1 MKRLIFNFRRFFSFG
16 IRLKGVAHA
25 PYAPPPL
32 HGYAPTIFRKSI
44 LPLYCNL
51 NTLDTEAQIIFYN
64 ATDMIMDSFGLK

>member
-1 MKRLIFNFRRFFSFG
+1 MP
-16 IRLKGVAHA
+16 HM
-25 PYAPPPL
+25 PPPPL